1 MPKNVTS
8 GHRVRALTT
17 SYLSLLVSC
26 SLIATPA
33 SSAHAVT
40 SHSSTEP
47 SPAAVSVSGS
57 TPSEPATALT
67 PEPAATSQSSSSAA
81 PRTSGPQ
88 HTARPH
94 QLEENPQSQSETP
107 LKAAGTNRAAAGP
120 TPPAP
125 RKTKAVAITSTAKIG
140 HGWRGRTV
148 FPGDWNRDGHADLM
162 LARPDGDLYL
172 YLGQPGNRFAKP
184 TKIGHGWNG
193 VQDILG
199 VGDWNGD
206 GHPDLIGRFKN
217 GDLYFYQGN
226 GRSIQ
231 SSRRVG
237 NGWGKFREVAPVFK
251 GSNGHPAL
259 LGLNNSGAAVL
270 YPTNGRTS
278 FAKPVT
284 VAKDWTGFSRI
295 AAVGDWDMNGRTD
308 QIAVDSRGALRYLAT
323 NKNGVGYTHYQIGP
337 GGWLSMN
344 TVGEARDKTGTRIWA
359 VHNNGDL
366 YSYGVRTAQPTT
378 ANAVITRTTSADL
391 AGYHHSGCPMAASRL
406 RTIRV
411 NYWDYSGKVKRGAI
425 VVRDDRASQVAAAF
439 TDMFKAKFA
448 IARMELPTRWKG
460 NDPNM
465 MAANDTSGYNCR
477 KVTGNPYRW
486 SPHAYGYA
494 VDVNPVQNPYRDP
507 NGRWYPS
514 TAYATKRPAGVKG
527 MNYRNGPSVK
537 AFKSRGWSWFE
548 GWDWQHFERK

>member
-1 MPKNVTS
+1 MNVTS
-8 GHRVRALTT
+8 GRRVRVLTT
-17 SYLSLLVSC
+17 SCLSLLVSC
-26 SLIATPA
+26 SLIAMPA

-88 HTARPH
+88 HTARPN

-125 RKTKAVAITSTAKIG
+125 RKTKTVAITSTAKIG
-140 HGWRGRTV
+140 HGWKSGRTV

-231 SSRRVG
+231 SSRKVG

-308 QIAVDSRGALRYLAT
+308 QIAVDSSGALRYLAT
-323 NKNGVGYTHYQIGP
+323 NKNGVGYAHYQIGS
-337 GGWLSMN
+337 GWGVMD

-359 VHNNGDL
+359 VRNNGDL

-378 ANAVITRTTSADL
+378 ANAVITRATSADL

-460 NDPNM
+460 NDPKM

-514 TAYATKRPAGVKG
+514 TSYSTKRPAGVKG